1 LAYPLFRSPG
11 EGEGEG
17 PLNSKFV
24 DLSLQRDRA
33 RRLQNHQTDAE
44 RKLWQYLRA
53 RQLRSAKFRR
63 QIPIGPIIAD
73 FCCVER
79 RLIIE
84 LDGGQHA
91 ARAQAGRARTDCFAE
106 RGYRTLR
113 FWNDE
118 VLKNPEAVLERI
130 RELL

>member
-1 LAYPLFRSPG
+1 LAYPLSRYSG

-24 DLSLQRDRA
+24 DLSLQRNRA
-33 RRLQNHQTDAE
+33 RRLRNHQTDAE

-53 RQLRSAKFRR
+53 RQVRSAKSRR
-63 QIPIGPIIAD
+63 QIRIGPFIAD

-79 RLIIE
+79 HLIIE

-91 ARAQAGRARTDCFAE
+91 ARAVVDRARTDYFAE

-130 RELL
+130 RELP